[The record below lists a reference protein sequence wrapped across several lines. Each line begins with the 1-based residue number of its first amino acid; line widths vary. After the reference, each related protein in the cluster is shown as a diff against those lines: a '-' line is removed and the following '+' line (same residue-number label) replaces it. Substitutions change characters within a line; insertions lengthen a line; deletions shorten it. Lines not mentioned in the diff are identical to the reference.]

1 MAELE
6 KAIFAGGCFWC
17 LEPAFQA
24 THRIESAVVGYT
36 GGTVVNPSY
45 EQVTGGNTGH
55 REAIQVIF
63 NPQRISYPELLDI
76 FWRQIDPTDSGGQF
90 ADRGE
95 SYKTAIFYCSSEQK
109 RLAEESKEKLDMSG
123 IYSVPIVTELIQA
136 TVFYPAEDYHQ
147 HYYQKEPEHYGFY
160 KYGSGRQPY
169 LEKMWGSKP
178 INSDFD

>member
-24 THRIESAVVGYT
+24 TNRIESAVVGYT
-36 GGTVVNPSY
+36 GGTVANPSY
-45 EQVTGGNTGH
+45 EQVTRGTTGH
-55 REAIQVIF
+55 REAIQVTF
-63 NPQRISYPELLDI
+63 DPQKISYSELLEI

-95 SYKTAIFYCSSEQK
+95 SYKTAIFYSSAEQK
-109 RLAEESKEKLDMSG
+109 ELAQASKEKLDASG
-123 IYSVPIVTELIQA
+123 IYAAPILTELIPA
-136 TVFYPAEDYHQ
+136 SEFYPAEDYHQ

-160 KYGSGRQPY
+160 KIGSGRQPY

-178 INSDFD
+178 TT